1 MTDAIRFQS
10 TAELFMI
17 ALYDSPLALAAWVE
31 TQSVIPRGFLADCL
45 ASSWECNNLARYSD
59 ELMQDALEILLFA
72 VRTLP
77 GNFWGVACIID
88 LRNGFQLAA
97 DKVREEIAARPVRE
111 FRRFLAGIPQQMADF
126 EALGAAMSM

>member
-17 ALYDSPLALAAWVE
+17 ALYDSPLALAAWTE
-31 TQSVIPRGFLADCL
+31 TQCVIPRMFLSAAL
-45 ASSWECNNLARYSD
+45 ETSWERNQLARYSD
-59 ELMQDALEILLFA
+59 EVLANALEILRFA

-77 GNFWGVACIID
+77 GNFWGVECIID

-97 DKVREEIAARPVRE
+97 DKVREEISARPVRE
-111 FRRFLAGIPQQMADF
+111 FRRFLAGIPAQMADF
-126 EALGAAMSM
+126 EVC